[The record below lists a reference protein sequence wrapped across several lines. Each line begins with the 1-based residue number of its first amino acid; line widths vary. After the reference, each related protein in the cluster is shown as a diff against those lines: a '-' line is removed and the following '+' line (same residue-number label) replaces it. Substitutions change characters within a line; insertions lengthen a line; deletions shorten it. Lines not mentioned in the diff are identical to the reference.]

1 MLSLILKQKRSRVTS
16 VEKKRRGYGTCQDVK
31 RPIELKNCVVAVILY
46 VNSDHRKHSFACTRR
61 REVCKR
67 RETGHGKSEVI

>member
-1 MLSLILKQKRSRVTS
+1 MLSLILKQKRSRVTF

-46 VNSDHRKHSFACTRR
+46 VNSNLFSPKNYLDFTMPGPAFCNQYLLRT
-61 REVCKR
+61 
-67 RETGHGKSEVI
+67 

>member
-46 VNSDHRKHSFACTRR
+46 VNSNLFSPKNYLDFTMPGPAFCNQYLLRT
-61 REVCKR
+61 
-67 RETGHGKSEVI
+67 